1 MTAPVWFITG
11 VSNGL
16 GLVLALH
23 VLQAKSR
30 VVGTVRSKARAAD
43 AVRQI
48 EAVGG
53 QVVEMDMTEP
63 QQSIADKVRAA
74 GPIDYLVNNAGF
86 AILKACESFR

>member
-1 MTAPVWFITG
+1 MTAPLWFITG

-16 GLVLALH
+16 GLVLAIH
-23 VLQAKSR
+23 VLQAKNR

-48 EAVGG
+48 EAAGG

-74 GPIDYLVNNAGF
+74 GPIDYLVNN
-86 AILKACESFR
+86 